1 MISPER
7 QRSLEPT
14 RTCVGCRRLAPVSTL
29 ARLALRDGVLVRWG
43 TGRSR
48 PGGRGASL
56 HPDASCLRAALKQGA
71 FARAFRGRVERFDE
85 AEFLQQ
91 LTAATAALRSR
102 NRESS

>member
-1 MISPER
+1 
-7 QRSLEPT
+7 
-14 RTCVGCRRLAPVSTL
+14 
-29 ARLALRDGVLVRWG
+29 
-43 TGRSR
+43 
-48 PGGRGASL
+48 
-56 HPDASCLRAALKQGA
+56 LRAALKQGA